1 MGNISALVLLPN
13 SMIIEPM
20 KGSKDIIAGL
30 VLKSG
35 TSFFYFRTTN
45 LGHP

>member
-13 SMIIEPM
+13 SMI
-20 KGSKDIIAGL
+20 IIAGL

-45 LGHP
+45 LEHP

>member
-1 MGNISALVLLPN
+1 MPALVLLLN
-13 SMIIEPM
+13 SMIIESM
-20 KGSKDIIAGL
+20 KEFKDIIAGL

-35 TSFFYFRTTN
+35 TSLFYFKTTN

>member
-13 SMIIEPM
+13 SMIIESM
-20 KGSKDIIAGL
+20 KGFEDIIAGL

-45 LGHP
+45 LEHP